1 MRYAN
6 AKTKALRA
14 AMVFA
19 AIAVCGPAQ
28 ADGRDAEERAIRA
41 RDAQWSAD
49 LGAGNLDAVMRNYA
63 DDAAFL
69 VPNRPIIVGKQAIR
83 EWFEARLATPGYH
96 AKFAPTR
103 IVVSTSLD
111 MAYELGTF
119 EVTTTGADGRP
130 VVGTGKHLVTWEKR
144 DGAWYVMA
152 EAISSDTPPSG
163 SPR

>member
-1 MRYAN
+1 MRHAN
-6 AKTKALRA
+6 PKARLA
-14 AMVFA
+14 LIVFA
-19 AIAVCGPAQ
+19 AIAVCGPVQ
-28 ADGRDAEERAIRA
+28 ADERAAEEQAIRA

-63 DDAAFL
+63 EDAAFL

-96 AKFAPTR
+96 AKFAPTQ

-119 EVTTTGADGRP
+119 EVTTTGADGQP
-130 VVGTGKHLVTWEKR
+130 VEGKGKHLVTWEKR
-144 DGAWYVMA
+144 EGTWYVMA
-152 EAISSDTPPSG
+152 EAISSDAPPSG